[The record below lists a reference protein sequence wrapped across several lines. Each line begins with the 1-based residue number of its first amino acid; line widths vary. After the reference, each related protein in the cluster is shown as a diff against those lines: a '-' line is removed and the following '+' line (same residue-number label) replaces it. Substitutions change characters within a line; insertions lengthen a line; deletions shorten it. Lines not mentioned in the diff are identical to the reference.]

1 MILRRIGVLS
11 MAKIWGAMYCALG
24 LIFGAIIAIFAVMGS
39 TFAQQA
45 ASGSTPKFVTAL
57 FGVGAV
63 VFVPL
68 LYGFF
73 GFLMGL
79 VGAAIYNGLAALIGG
94 IELDLR

>member
-1 MILRRIGVLS
+1 

-24 LIFGAIIAIFAVMGS
+24 LIFGAVIAIVSAMGS
-39 TFAQQA
+39 AFAP
-45 ASGSTPKFVTAL
+45 ASGSTPRFVTAL

-73 GFLMGL
+73 GFIMGL
-79 VGAAIYNGLAALIGG
+79 LGAAIYNGLAALIGG
-94 IELDLR
+94 VELDLR

>member
-11 MAKIWGAMYCALG
+11 LAKIWGAMYCALG

-39 TFAQQA
+39 AIA
-45 ASGSTPKFVTAL
+45 PASASTPRFVTAL

-63 VFVPL
+63 VFLPL

-73 GFLMGL
+73 GFIIGL
-79 VGAAIYNGLAALIGG
+79 LGAAIYNGLAALIGG